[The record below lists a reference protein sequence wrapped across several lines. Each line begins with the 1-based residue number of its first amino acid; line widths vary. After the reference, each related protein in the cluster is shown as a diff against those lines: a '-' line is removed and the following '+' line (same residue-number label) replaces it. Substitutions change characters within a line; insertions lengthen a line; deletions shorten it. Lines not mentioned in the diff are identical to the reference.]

1 MRELSVAEQTITGE
15 ANMTNSPQ
23 EPQVD
28 PQTVEDL
35 APREDESA
43 GLKGGASGHSETGI
57 VGPQDN
63 PPL

>member
-1 MRELSVAEQTITGE
+1 
-15 ANMTNSPQ
+15 MTNSPQ